1 MTPKEYDLH
10 INDRA
15 QRNTFVFSEKD
26 LPGFKPQFMGR
37 NRFNRP
43 QTQDPLKKVDG
54 KVEKQRR
61 GGRTIPSK
69 HTSVDFVNIRP

>member
-10 INDRA
+10 INNRE

-37 NRFNRP
+37 NRYNRSQP
-43 QTQDPLKKVDG
+43 QDPLKKVDG

-61 GGRTIPSK
+61 GGRTIPSM
-69 HTSVDFVNIRP
+69 HACVDSVIHS